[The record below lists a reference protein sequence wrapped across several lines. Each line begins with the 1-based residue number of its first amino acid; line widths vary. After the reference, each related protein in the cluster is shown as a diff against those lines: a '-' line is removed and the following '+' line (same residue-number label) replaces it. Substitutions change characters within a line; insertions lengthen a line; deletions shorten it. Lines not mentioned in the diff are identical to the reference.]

1 MSLSKKMNLRTI
13 RIAAG
18 LSQTELARRIGVNQ
32 SSIADWERGKC
43 FPEIGNAI
51 KLAKTLHC
59 SLDELFVMLTGKSEA
74 G

>member
-1 MSLSKKMNLRTI
+1 MSLRKVRT
-13 RIAAG
+13 AAG

-43 FPEIGNAI
+43 FPKTGSAI
-51 KLAKTLHC
+51 KLARELRC
-59 SLDELFVMLTGKSEA
+59 SLDEIFDVSTGKAEA